1 LKFNGEKLMV
11 RQKPSLLASL
21 VSVVKRCINM
31 VQFSQAVVSN
41 EGQGSTA
48 DPDLDSAIRILA
60 DIKVFPP
67 KMMIFFIILKQI
79 KLYFS
84 YYKVTFFE
92 TLRYSRQVNVARR
105 FSPFSSGRCASKS

>member
-1 LKFNGEKLMV
+1 MV

-84 YYKVTFFE
+84 YYKVTF
-92 TLRYSRQVNVARR
+92 LRPYAIHAR
-105 FSPFSSGRCASKS
+105 